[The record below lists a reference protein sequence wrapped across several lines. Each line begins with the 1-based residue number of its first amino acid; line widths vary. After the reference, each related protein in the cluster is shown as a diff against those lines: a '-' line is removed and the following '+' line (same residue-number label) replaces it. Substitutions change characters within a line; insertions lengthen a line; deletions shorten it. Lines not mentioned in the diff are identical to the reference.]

1 MKSKAQMAAEAEHRM
16 VHGTPQKDEN
26 TFLTDI
32 FNAKKR
38 DTTDS
43 EYNIDEELRDVVFDY
58 ETSQQLVAMADNY
71 LHESTKEEFPESAP

>member
-16 VHGTPQKDEN
+16 VHGTPQKDDN
-26 TFLTDI
+26 TFLTDV
-32 FNAKKR
+32 FHGKKR
-38 DTTDS
+38 DTDS

-58 ETSQQLVAMADNY
+58 ETSQHLVAMADNY